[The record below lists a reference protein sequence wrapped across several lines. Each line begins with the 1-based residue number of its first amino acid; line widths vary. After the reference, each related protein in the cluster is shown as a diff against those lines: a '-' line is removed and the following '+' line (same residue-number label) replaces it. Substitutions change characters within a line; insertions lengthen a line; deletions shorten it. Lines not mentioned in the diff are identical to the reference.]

1 MPLKNGDVCVSFDT
15 PQSHGIIPTP
25 GSEESAIG

>member
-1 MPLKNGDVCVSFDT
+1 MSLKRGDMCEGFDI
-15 PQSHGIIPTP
+15 PQLHGIIPTP